1 MKLMMYYDG
10 VDDNYDN
17 IVADVD
23 DKIDVIDMMISH
35 R

>member
-10 VDDNYDN
+10 GDDNYDD